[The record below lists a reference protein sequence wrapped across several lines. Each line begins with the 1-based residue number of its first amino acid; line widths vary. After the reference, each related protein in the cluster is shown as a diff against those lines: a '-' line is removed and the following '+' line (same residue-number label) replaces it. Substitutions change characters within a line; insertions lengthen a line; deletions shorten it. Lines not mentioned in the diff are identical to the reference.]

1 MKSIFGKGKSQFQS
15 PQVMYKYTSWR
26 RFNILKVGI
35 ANDHL
40 ASKERNGVLGNK
52 RQSFLLHFSCILLSD
67 ENVQLYFNYID
78 FLNFYSKVVENKV
91 CLVCSCLFY
100 KQ

>member
-1 MKSIFGKGKSQFQS
+1 
-15 PQVMYKYTSWR
+15 MYKYTSWR
-26 RFNILKVGI
+26 RLNILKFGI

-40 ASKERNGVLGNK
+40 TIKGLSGVLGNK
-52 RQSFLLHFSCILLSD
+52 RQPFQLRFRCILLSD

-91 CLVCSCLFY
+91 CLVCSRPLY
-100 KQ
+100 K